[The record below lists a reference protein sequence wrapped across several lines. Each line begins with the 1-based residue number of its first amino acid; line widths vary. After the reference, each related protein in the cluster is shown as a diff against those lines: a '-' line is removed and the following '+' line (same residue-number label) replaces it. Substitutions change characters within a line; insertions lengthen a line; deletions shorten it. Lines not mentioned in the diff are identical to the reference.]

1 MYVFKVLFSFKYFLF
16 HNRFLY
22 RTETIAVYVETS
34 NFKFNAQNVGP
45 PGNYWYL
52 KLGNLK
58 NVIIKKTA
66 GTYLYPL
73 HYDIIKKYIVLIST
87 LFNKIL
93 LKDSLYMS
101 VYTSLYYY

>member
-1 MYVFKVLFSFKYFLF
+1 M
-16 HNRFLY
+16 LY
-22 RTETIAVYVETS
+22 RTETIGVYVETS
-34 NFKFNAQNVGP
+34 NFKFNAQNVRP
-45 PGNYWYL
+45 PRNYGYL

-73 HYDIIKKYIVLIST
+73 HYDIIKKYLVPIST

-93 LKDSLYMS
+93 LTDGLYMS

>member
-1 MYVFKVLFSFKYFLF
+1 MYEFKVLFSFKHFLF
-16 HNRFLY
+16 HNRLLY

-45 PGNYWYL
+45 PGKYRYL

-66 GTYLYPL
+66 RTYLYPL
-73 HYDIIKKYIVLIST
+73 HYDIIKKYLVLIST

-93 LKDSLYMS
+93 LKDSLYMT
-101 VYTSLYYY
+101 VYTSLHYY